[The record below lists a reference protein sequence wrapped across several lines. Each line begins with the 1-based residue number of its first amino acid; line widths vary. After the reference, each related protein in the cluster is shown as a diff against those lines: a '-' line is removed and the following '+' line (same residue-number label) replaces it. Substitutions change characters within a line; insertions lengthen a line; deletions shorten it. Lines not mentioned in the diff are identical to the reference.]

1 MRQIMRRIRATAI
14 VAMVLSTTACTVVS
28 NTVSDLLGLERELSG
43 DTDGF
48 DTDWDEQ
55 LEGFGDVQEETRLD
69 VGAEEA
75 EPNAVLPLVRSE
87 KRLPLPA
94 HGSTTMGFR
103 VDQLAEVY
111 ALAGALEVPPWSA
124 ASEGSPRLLRD
135 DDLDT
140 AWTCIPS
147 GEERCAM
154 GMHFPAAAKI
164 HSLRLFGGAIEF
176 ETYPRPKRVRV
187 HTELGFS
194 DVLLDDNNAPQ
205 FVEFVEPVLTRN
217 VVIEILEVF
226 PGTAK
231 EPKIHIADLEV
242 FGVSGSAREP
252 LSFDPATTIAV
263 SAGSPWRKAA
273 RSTYTRNEMFLH
285 WVDDSGTMHR
295 FMEGTAL
302 RGRAGDRL
310 LLVERVSGQSDCDA
324 PRGTFY
330 LLDTQTRVTAPLG
343 DLDGVGGDTFRASD
357 GQGIVVGFKGKL
369 DTKVNGVF
377 AEAGKYRRR
386 QTPFRADQRTDDY
399 FADWKLDPDPVRRS
413 AAPLNEAIE
422 GCAAGTDA
430 TLAELE
436 AAKAA
441 SAPTK
446 KKKKKKG
453 KRGRGRKRR
462 GEEEVPRPGAWQVC
476 TLIDGA
482 RAFVTDH
489 GPCGSS
495 WELTV
500 VDADGSVVATEAD
513 NADRAFLRV
522 ARLAG
527 KHLLVQ
533 TGDGSDA
540 TTIWRVA
547 TDGILEVSTSA
558 SFAIQPPASCRENC
572 LEPFPNPGAPVW
584 Q

>member
-1 MRQIMRRIRATAI
+1 ML
-14 VAMVLSTTACTVVS
+14 LSGTACTVVS
-28 NTVSDLLGLERELSG
+28 DTVQEILGIEGDPSG
-43 DTDGF
+43 ATDAF

-55 LEGFGDVQEETRLD
+55 LEGYDDVPDERPLD
-69 VGAEEA
+69 VGVKEA

-94 HGSTTMGFR
+94 HGSTNMGFR

-111 ALAGALEVPPWSA
+111 ALAGALEVPAWSA
-124 ASEGSPRLLRD
+124 VSEGSPRLLRD

-147 GEERCAM
+147 GEERCAL

-164 HSLRLFGGAIEF
+164 HSLRLFGAAIEF
-176 ETYPRPKRVRV
+176 ETYPRPKRVRI
-187 HTELGFS
+187 HTEAGFT
-194 DVLLDDNNAPQ
+194 DVLLADSNAPQ
-205 FVEFVEPVLTRN
+205 FLEFVEPLVTRN

-231 EPKIHIADLEV
+231 EPKIHLTDLEV
-242 FGVSGSAREP
+242 FGVSGTAREP
-252 LSFDPATTIAV
+252 LELDPATTIAV
-263 SAGSPWRKAA
+263 SAGSPWQKAG
-273 RSTYTRNEMFLH
+273 RSTYNRAEMFLH
-285 WVDDSGTMHR
+285 SVDESGAMHR

-310 LLVERVSGQSDCDA
+310 FLVERVSGQSDCDA

-343 DLDGVGGDTFRASD
+343 DLDGVGGDTFRAAD

-369 DTKVNGVF
+369 DTKLNGVF
-377 AEAGKYRRR
+377 AEGDKYRRR

-399 FADWKLDPDPVRRS
+399 FADWKLDPEPVPRT
-413 AAPLNEAIE
+413 AAPLNETIQ
-422 GCAAGTDA
+422 GCTAGTEG

-441 SAPTK
+441 SAPA
-446 KKKKKKG
+446 KKKKKG
-453 KRGRGRKRR
+453 RRRKRR
-462 GEEEVPRPGAWQVC
+462 GEEEVPRPAAWQVC
-476 TLIDGA
+476 TLTDGA

-500 VDADGSVVATEAD
+500 VDADGSVVATQSD
-513 NADRAFLRV
+513 STDRAFLRV

-533 TGDGSDA
+533 TGDGSNA
-540 TTIWRVA
+540 TSIWRVA
-547 TDGILEVSTSA
+547 SDGILEVSPSA
-558 SFAIQPPASCRENC
+558 SFAIQPPDICRENC

>member
-1 MRQIMRRIRATAI
+1 MTRIRATAI
-14 VAMVLSTTACTVVS
+14 VAMLLSTSACTVVS
-28 NTVSDLLGLERELSG
+28 DTVAQLLGLESEPFG
-43 DTDGF
+43 GTDAF

-55 LEGFGDVQEETRLD
+55 LEGIGDVQPEARLD
-69 VGAEEA
+69 LGAELA
-75 EPNAVLPLVRSE
+75 EPTAVLPLVRSE

-94 HGSTTMGFR
+94 HGSTNMGFR
-103 VDQLAEVY
+103 VDQLADVY
-111 ALAGALEVPPWSA
+111 ALAGALEVPAWSA
-124 ASEGSPRLLRD
+124 VSEGSPRLLRD

-147 GEERCAM
+147 GEERCAL

-176 ETYPRPKRVRV
+176 ETYPRPKRIRV
-187 HTELGFS
+187 HTELGFT
-194 DVLLDDNNAPQ
+194 DVLLADNNAPQ
-205 FVEFVEPVLTRN
+205 FLEFVEPVLTRN
-217 VVIEILEVF
+217 VILEVLEIF

-242 FGVSGSAREP
+242 FGVSGTAREP
-252 LSFDPATTIAV
+252 LVIDPATTIAV
-263 SAGSPWRKAA
+263 SAGSPWSKAT
-273 RSTYTRNEMFLH
+273 RSTYNRNEMFLH
-285 WVDDSGTMHR
+285 WVDESGAMHR

-343 DLDGVGGDTFRASD
+343 DLDGVGGDTFRALD

-369 DTKVNGVF
+369 DTKLNGVF
-377 AEAGKYRRR
+377 FEPGKYRRR
-386 QTPFRADQRTDDY
+386 QTPFRADLRTDDY
-399 FADWKLDPDPVRRS
+399 FSDWKLDPEPVRRS
-413 AAPLNEAIE
+413 AAPLNEAID
-422 GCAAGTDA
+422 GCDAGTES

-441 SAPTK
+441 SAPAK
-446 KKKKKKG
+446 KNKN
-453 KRGRGRKRR
+453 GRKRRRR
-462 GEEEVPRPGAWQVC
+462 GEEEVPRPAAWQVC
-476 TLIDGA
+476 TLSDGA

-500 VDADGSVVATEAD
+500 VDAEGSVVASQGEA
-513 NADRAFLRV
+513 ADRAFLRV

-527 KHLLVQ
+527 QHLLVQ
-533 TGDGSDA
+533 TGDGTDD
-540 TTIWRVA
+540 TTIWRIA
-547 TDGILEVSTSA
+547 ADGIVEVSASA
-558 SFAIQPPASCRENC
+558 SFAIQPPDSCRENC

-584 Q
+584 K

>member
-1 MRQIMRRIRATAI
+1 MRKIMRRIRATAI
-14 VAMVLSTTACTVVS
+14 AAILLSTTACTVVS
-28 NTVSDLLGLERELSG
+28 DTVQDILGLEREQAA
-43 DTDGF
+43 DTDAF

-55 LEGFGDVQEETRLD
+55 LEGVADVPEETRLD

-94 HGSTTMGFR
+94 HGSTSMGFR

-111 ALAGALEVPPWSA
+111 ALSGALEVPPWSA
-124 ASEGSPRLLRD
+124 PSEGSPRLLRD

-140 AWTCIPS
+140 AWTCIPNA
-147 GEERCAM
+147 EERCAL

-176 ETYPRPKRVRV
+176 ETYPRPKRIRV
-187 HTELGFS
+187 HTELGFT
-194 DVLLDDNNAPQ
+194 DVLLADNNAPQ
-205 FVEFVEPVLTRN
+205 FLEFVEPVLTRN
-217 VVIEILEVF
+217 VILEVLEVF

-231 EPKIHIADLEV
+231 EPKIHLADLEV
-242 FGVSGSAREP
+242 FGVSGTAREP
-252 LSFDPATTIAV
+252 LALDPTNTIAV
-263 SAGSPWRKAA
+263 SAGSPWNKAT
-273 RSTYTRNEMFLH
+273 RSTYNRGEMFLH
-285 WVDDSGTMHR
+285 WVDESGAMHR

-330 LLDTQTRVTAPLG
+330 LLDTKTRVTAPLG
-343 DLDGVGGDTFRASD
+343 DLDGVGGETFRAAD
-357 GQGIVVGFKGKL
+357 GQGIVVGFQGKL
-369 DTKVNGVF
+369 DTKLNGVF
-377 AEAGKYRRR
+377 AEPEKYRRR

-399 FADWKLDPDPVRRS
+399 FADWKLDPEPVRRS

-422 GCAAGTDA
+422 GCTAGTET
-430 TLAELE
+430 TLAELK

-441 SAPTK
+441 SAPA
-446 KKKKKKG
+446 KKKKKG
-453 KRGRGRKRR
+453 RTKKRR

-476 TLIDGA
+476 TLTDGA

-500 VDADGSVVATEAD
+500 MDADGSVVATQAD
-513 NADRAFLRV
+513 KADRAFLRV

-533 TGDGSDA
+533 TGDGTDA
-540 TTIWRVA
+540 TEIWRVA
-547 TDGILEVSTSA
+547 ADGILEVSTSA

-584 Q
+584 K

>member
-1 MRQIMRRIRATAI
+1 MRQIMRRIPATAI
-14 VAMVLSTTACTVVS
+14 AAILLSAPGCTVVS
-28 NTVSDLLGLERELSG
+28 DTVQEILGIQG
-43 DTDGF
+43 DPEGGTDAF

-55 LEGFGDVQEETRLD
+55 LEGFGDVPEETRLD
-69 VGAEEA
+69 VGVEEA

-94 HGSTTMGFR
+94 HGATNMGFR

-111 ALAGALEVPPWSA
+111 ALAGALEVPAWSA
-124 ASEGSPRLLRD
+124 ASQGSPRLLRD

-140 AWTCIPS
+140 SWTCVPS
-147 GEERCAM
+147 GEERCAL

-164 HSLRLFGGAIEF
+164 HSLRLFGAAMEF

-187 HTELGFS
+187 HTELGFT
-194 DVLLDDNNAPQ
+194 DVLLADNNAPQ
-205 FVEFVEPVLTRN
+205 FMEFVEPIVTRN

-231 EPKIHIADLEV
+231 EPKIHLADLEV
-242 FGVSGSAREP
+242 FGVSGTAREP
-252 LSFDPATTIAV
+252 LALDPATTVAV
-263 SAGSPWRKAA
+263 SAGAPWHKDA
-273 RSTYTRNEMFLH
+273 RATFSRTEMFLH
-285 WVDDSGTMHR
+285 WIDESGAMHR

-330 LLDTQTRVTAPLG
+330 LLDTKTRVTAPLG

-369 DTKVNGVF
+369 DTKLNGVF
-377 AEAGKYRRR
+377 AEPGKYRRR

-399 FADWKLDPDPVRRS
+399 FADWKLDPQPIPRT

-422 GCAAGTDA
+422 GCTAGTEA

-436 AAKAA
+436 AAKAT
-441 SAPTK
+441 SAPA
-446 KKKKKKG
+446 KKKKKG
-453 KRGRGRKRR
+453 RRRKRG
-462 GEEEVPRPGAWQVC
+462 GEEDIPRPAAWQVC
-476 TLIDGA
+476 TLTDGA

-500 VDADGSVVATEAD
+500 VDADGSVVATETEAT
-513 NADRAFLRV
+513 DRAFLRV
-522 ARLAG
+522 AQLAG
-527 KHLLVQ
+527 KHLLIQ
-533 TGDGSDA
+533 TGDSSD
-540 TTIWRVA
+540 TTKVWRVA
-547 TDGILEVSTSA
+547 ADGISQVSA
-558 SFAIQPPASCRENC
+558 SGAFAIQPPQSCRENC
-572 LEPFPNPGAPVW
+572 LETFPNPGAPVW

>member
-1 MRQIMRRIRATAI
+1 MRRIMRRIRATAI
-14 VAMVLSTTACTVVS
+14 AAILLWAPACTVVS
-28 NTVSDLLGLERELSG
+28 DTVGELLGLEGEPFG
-43 DTDGF
+43 ETDAF

-55 LEGFGDVQEETRLD
+55 LEGFGDVPDETRLD
-69 VGAEEA
+69 VGSEEA

-94 HGSTTMGFR
+94 HGATNMGFR

-111 ALAGALEVPPWSA
+111 ALAGALEVPAWSA

-140 AWTCIPS
+140 AWTCVPS
-147 GEERCAM
+147 GEERCAL

-176 ETYPRPKRVRV
+176 ETYPRPKRIRV
-187 HTELGFS
+187 HTELGFT
-194 DVLLDDNNAPQ
+194 DVLLADNNAPQ
-205 FVEFVEPVLTRN
+205 FLEFVEPIVTRN
-217 VVIEILEVF
+217 VVLEILEIF

-231 EPKIHIADLEV
+231 EPKIHISDLEV
-242 FGVSGSAREP
+242 FGVSGTAREP
-252 LSFDPATTIAV
+252 LALDPATTIAV
-263 SAGSPWRKAA
+263 SAGSPWQKAA
-273 RSTYTRNEMFLH
+273 RSTYSRNEMFLH
-285 WVDDSGTMHR
+285 WVDESGAMHR

-310 LLVERVSGQSDCDA
+310 FLVERVSGQSDCDA

-369 DTKVNGVF
+369 DTKLNGVF

-399 FADWKLDPDPVRRS
+399 FADWKLDPQPLPRS

-422 GCAAGTDA
+422 GCTAGTEG

-441 SAPTK
+441 SAPA
-446 KKKKKKG
+446 KKKKKG
-453 KRGRGRKRR
+453 RSRKRR
-462 GEEEVPRPGAWQVC
+462 GEEEVPRPAAWQVC
-476 TLIDGA
+476 SLGDGA

-500 VDADGSVVATEAD
+500 VDADGSVVASQAD
-513 NADRAFLRV
+513 NTDRAFLRV

-533 TGDGSDA
+533 VGDGSDI
-540 TTIWRVA
+540 TTMWRVA
-547 TDGILEVSTSA
+547 SDGIVEVSPSA
-558 SFAIQPPASCRENC
+558 SFAIQPPQSCRENC

>member
-1 MRQIMRRIRATAI
+1 MAQIMRRLRATAI
-14 VAMVLSTTACTVVS
+14 AGILLSTTACTVVS
-28 NTVSDLLGLERELSG
+28 ETFQGLLGLEGEPLA
-43 DTDGF
+43 DTDAF
-48 DTDWDEQ
+48 DTDWDEE
-55 LEGFGDVQEETRLD
+55 LEGYGDVPQEARRD
-69 VGAEEA
+69 VGAEIA
-75 EPNAVLPLVRSE
+75 EPNAVLPLDRSE

-94 HGSTTMGFR
+94 HGSTSMGFR

-111 ALAGALEVPPWSA
+111 ALAGALEVPAWSA
-124 ASEGSPRLLRD
+124 VPEGSPRLLRD

-140 AWTCIPS
+140 AWTCVPNS
-147 GEERCAM
+147 EERCAV
-154 GMHFPAAAKI
+154 GMHFPTAAKI
-164 HSLRLFGGAIEF
+164 HSLRLFGAAIEF

-194 DVLLDDNNAPQ
+194 DILLADNNAPQ
-205 FVEFVEPVLTRN
+205 FMEFVEPVLTRN
-217 VVIEILEVF
+217 VIIEILEVF
-226 PGTAK
+226 PGNGK
-231 EPKIHIADLEV
+231 DPKIHLADLEV
-242 FGVSGSAREP
+242 FGVSGTAREP
-252 LSFDPATTIAV
+252 LALDPAATVAV
-263 SAGSPWRKAA
+263 SAGSPWHKAA
-273 RSTYTRNEMFLH
+273 RSTYTREEMFLH
-285 WVDDSGTMHR
+285 WVDESGAMHR

-302 RGRAGDRL
+302 RGQAGDRL

-357 GQGIVVGFKGKL
+357 GQGIVIGFKGKL
-369 DTKVNGVF
+369 DTKLNGVF
-377 AEAGKYRRR
+377 AEDDKYRRR

-399 FADWKLDPDPVRRS
+399 FSDWKLDPEPLLR
-413 AAPLNEAIE
+413 AAPPLNETIE
-422 GCAAGTDA
+422 SCTTATES
-430 TLAELE
+430 TLAELA

-441 SAPTK
+441 SATK
-446 KKKKKKG
+446 KKKKP
-453 KRGRGRKRR
+453 GRSRKRR
-462 GEEEVPRPGAWQVC
+462 GEEEVPRPASWQVC
-476 TLIDGA
+476 TLTDGA
-482 RAFVTDH
+482 RAFLTDH

-513 NADRAFLRV
+513 KSDRAFLRV

-547 TDGILEVSTSA
+547 ADGILEVSASA